1 MVLKCPQYAYTHHT
15 TRAIKSSRHPETL
28 EQGSPTAPSLLDD
41 DGDDVRD
48 VHDEVRASETR
59 ARFSFVR
66 LVVSRDVFARRARDV
81 RAVVDPSADGPRRRD
96 VRLSRETRRR
106 RASTRARRRARV
118 DAPTDETIFLIPP
131 RGFARDEDDRL
142 TTRSRVREPST
153 APPPRPSPPGRA

>member
-1 MVLKCPQYAYTHHT
+1 MPTMRIHIPHDESDKKYT
-15 TRAIKSSRHPETL
+15 RRPETL
-28 EQGSPTAPSLLDD
+28 EQGSPTASSLLDD

-81 RAVVDPSADGPRRRD
+81 RAVVDPYADVDPGGAMPGSRARRVD
-96 VRLSRETRRR
+96 
-106 RASTRARRRARV
+106 AARRRARV
-118 DAPTDETIFLIPP
+118 DAPMDETIFLLPP

>member
-15 TRAIKSSRHPETL
+15 TRAIKSSRRPETL
-28 EQGSPTAPSLLDD
+28 EQGSPTASPLLDD

-59 ARFSFVR
+59 ARFSFLR
-66 LVVSRDVFARRARDV
+66 LVVSRDGFARRARHG
-81 RAVVDPSADGPRRRD
+81 RTVVDPSADDDPGGAMPG
-96 VRLSRETRRR
+96 S
-106 RASTRARRRARV
+106 RARRVDDARLRARV
-118 DAPTDETIFLIPP
+118 DAPMDETIFLMPP